1 MCVAAVCAFGFL
13 KSSMTNWF
21 QQRQELKHI
30 LELFAENGYTVVDY
44 LQKFSALFSHVKS
57 K

>member
-30 LELFAENGYTVVDY
+30 LELFAENGYTVVD

>member
-1 MCVAAVCAFGFL
+1 VCVAAVCAFGFL
-13 KSSMTNWF
+13 KSGMTKWF

-30 LELFAENGYTVVDY
+30 LELFAENGYTVVD
-44 LQKFSALFSHVKS
+44 LQKFSALISHVKS